1 MSGLGCI
8 IVLQAK
14 GKKMARRKTGVSK
27 KSNRLNL
34 EALALAQSWKVG
46 VKCEPKFAY
55 EVSGGKFGNELN
67 TGDLVNTFAVAL
79 WLVKNS
85 K

>member
-1 MSGLGCI
+1 MSYKR
-8 IVLQAK
+8 K
-14 GKKMARRKTGVSK
+14 GQKMAIRKTGVSK

-34 EALALAQSWKVG
+34 EALALAQSWGVG

-67 TGDLVNTFAVAL
+67 AGELVNTFAVAL
-79 WLVKNS
+79 WIIKNP